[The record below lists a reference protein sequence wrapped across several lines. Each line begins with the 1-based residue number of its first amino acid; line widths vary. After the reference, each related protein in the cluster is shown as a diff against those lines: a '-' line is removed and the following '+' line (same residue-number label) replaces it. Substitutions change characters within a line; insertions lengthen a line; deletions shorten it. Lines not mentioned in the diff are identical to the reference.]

1 MEQLQTIIQK
11 HCFIENKDEVA
22 TMLNFY
28 HDLGV
33 IVKHGNTVILQAE
46 WLIKL
51 FKQLITVR
59 CFDGMVRRK
68 RQLHFH
74 TLKLQCGSDLKY
86 HLTSRSVFC
95 LCFVLVCFGVAYC
108 VLLVLDSLIQL
119 ILLSA
124 ALPGTMDLKAKLTIS
139 LKTLDLTV
147 QLELSGVS
155 A

>member
-1 MEQLQTIIQK
+1 MVAKKVYNLNMEQLQTIIQK

-86 HLTSRSVFC
+86 DLTSPSVFC
-95 LCFVLVCFGVAYC
+95 LCFVLVCFAYC
-108 VLLVLDSLIQL
+108 FLLI
-119 ILLSA
+119 A
-124 ALPGTMDLKAKLTIS
+124 FC
-139 LKTLDLTV
+139 
-147 QLELSGVS
+147 
-155 A
+155 

>member
-1 MEQLQTIIQK
+1 MVAKKVYHLNMEQLQTIIQK

-86 HLTSRSVFC
+86 DLTSPSVFC
-95 LCFVLVCFGVAYC
+95 LLLFVDCF
-108 VLLVLDSLIQL
+108 LLVLD
-119 ILLSA
+119 
-124 ALPGTMDLKAKLTIS
+124 
-139 LKTLDLTV
+139 
-147 QLELSGVS
+147 
-155 A
+155 

>member
-1 MEQLQTIIQK
+1 MVAKKVYYLNMEQLQTIIQK
-11 HCFIENKDEVA
+11 YCFIENKKEVA

-74 TLKLQCGSDLKY
+74 TLKLKCGSDLKY
-86 HLTSRSVFC
+86 DLTSPSVFWSRLLRSVSAG
-95 LCFVLVCFGVAYC
+95 LT
-108 VLLVLDSLIQL
+108 DSID
-119 ILLSA
+119 S
-124 ALPGTMDLKAKLTIS
+124 TIS
-139 LKTLDLTV
+139 GPTWCHGPK
-147 QLELSGVS
+147 SMN
-155 A
+155 

>member
-1 MEQLQTIIQK
+1 MVAKKVYHLNMEQLQTIIQK

-74 TLKLQCGSDLKY
+74 TFKLQCGSDLKY
-86 HLTSRSVFC
+86 DLTSPSVFC
-95 LCFVLVCFGVAYC
+95 LCFVLVCFAYC
-108 VLLVLDSLIQL
+108 FLLI
-119 ILLSA
+119 A
-124 ALPGTMDLKAKLTIS
+124 FC
-139 LKTLDLTV
+139 
-147 QLELSGVS
+147 
-155 A
+155 

>member
-51 FKQLITVR
+51 FKQLITLR
-59 CFDGMVRRK
+59 KFDDMVRRK
-68 RQLHFH
+68 HQLHFH
-74 TLKLQCGSDLKY
+74 TLKQQCGSDLEY
-86 HLTSRSVFC
+86 DLTSPSVCWSRLVRSVS
-95 LCFVLVCFGVAYC
+95 VG
-108 VLLVLDSLIQL
+108 
-119 ILLSA
+119 
-124 ALPGTMDLKAKLTIS
+124 LTCSSDFSIS
-139 LKTLDLTV
+139 GPT
-147 QLELSGVS
+147 
-155 A
+155 

>member
-1 MEQLQTIIQK
+1 
-11 HCFIENKDEVA
+11 
-22 TMLNFY
+22 MLNFY

-59 CFDGMVRRK
+59 RFDGMVRRK

-86 HLTSRSVFC
+86 DLTSPSVCC
-95 LCFVLVCFGVAYC
+95 LCFVLVCFAYC
-108 VLLVLDSLIQL
+108 FLLI
-119 ILLSA
+119 A
-124 ALPGTMDLKAKLTIS
+124 FC
-139 LKTLDLTV
+139 
-147 QLELSGVS
+147 
-155 A
+155 

>member
-1 MEQLQTIIQK
+1 
-11 HCFIENKDEVA
+11 
-22 TMLNFY
+22 MLNFY

-86 HLTSRSVFC
+86 DLTSPSVFC
-95 LCFVLVCFGVAYC
+95 LCFVLVCFAYYF
-108 VLLVLDSLIQL
+108 LLI
-119 ILLSA
+119 A
-124 ALPGTMDLKAKLTIS
+124 FC
-139 LKTLDLTV
+139 
-147 QLELSGVS
+147 
-155 A
+155 

>member
-1 MEQLQTIIQK
+1 MVAKKVYYLNMEQLQTIIQK
-11 HCFIENKDEVA
+11 YCFIENKNEVA

-86 HLTSRSVFC
+86 DLTSPSVFC
-95 LCFVLVCFGVAYC
+95 LCFVLVCFAYC
-108 VLLVLDSLIQL
+108 FLLI
-119 ILLSA
+119 A
-124 ALPGTMDLKAKLTIS
+124 FC
-139 LKTLDLTV
+139 
-147 QLELSGVS
+147 
-155 A
+155 

>member
-33 IVKHGNTVILQAE
+33 IVKHGNTVILRAE

-59 CFDGMVRRK
+59 CFDDMVRRK
-68 RQLHFH
+68 HQLHFH
-74 TLKLQCGSDLKY
+74 TLKQQCGFDLEY
-86 HLTSRSVFC
+86 DLASPSVCWSCFFCYVSAGLTCSIYSSISGPTWLVGAM
-95 LCFVLVCFGVAYC
+95 VLN
-108 VLLVLDSLIQL
+108 
-119 ILLSA
+119 
-124 ALPGTMDLKAKLTIS
+124 TKLTKNS
-139 LKTLDLTV
+139 ESYSST
-147 QLELSGVS
+147 
-155 A
+155 

>member
-1 MEQLQTIIQK
+1 MVAKKVYHLNMEQLQTIIQK

-59 CFDGMVRRK
+59 KFESRVRRK
-68 RQLHFH
+68 HQLHFH
-74 TLKLQCGSDLKY
+74 SLTQQCASDLEY
-86 HLTSRSVFC
+86 HLTSPSMFWSRLFRC
-95 LCFVLVCFGVAYC
+95 
-108 VLLVLDSLIQL
+108 
-119 ILLSA
+119 
-124 ALPGTMDLKAKLTIS
+124 
-139 LKTLDLTV
+139 
-147 QLELSGVS
+147 VS
-155 A
+155 AGLTCSIDSSISGPT

>member
-1 MEQLQTIIQK
+1 MVAKKVYHLNMEQLQTIIQK
-11 HCFIENKDEVA
+11 HCFIENKDDVA

-74 TLKLQCGSDLKY
+74 TLKLQCGSDLEY
-86 HLTSRSVFC
+86 DLTSASMFWSRLFRC
-95 LCFVLVCFGVAYC
+95 
-108 VLLVLDSLIQL
+108 
-119 ILLSA
+119 
-124 ALPGTMDLKAKLTIS
+124 
-139 LKTLDLTV
+139 
-147 QLELSGVS
+147 VS
-155 A
+155 AGLTCSIDCSISGPT

>member
-1 MEQLQTIIQK
+1 MVAKKVYHLNMEQLQTIIQK

-59 CFDGMVRRK
+59 SFDGMVRRK

-86 HLTSRSVFC
+86 DLTSPSVFC
-95 LCFVLVCFGVAYC
+95 LCFVLVCFAYC
-108 VLLVLDSLIQL
+108 FLLI
-119 ILLSA
+119 A
-124 ALPGTMDLKAKLTIS
+124 FC
-139 LKTLDLTV
+139 
-147 QLELSGVS
+147 
-155 A
+155 